1 MRYLVWI
8 LRLAAFIVILMF
20 ALNNTA
26 PVDVKLF
33 NEHTINSVPLIVVM
47 LVMVVIGSVIGWF
60 IALPSMLRYRRH
72 ISKLK
77 RENNNLEQRLKKSD
91 ASLVPGQETVAQPKT
106 VTTVTNL

>member
-8 LRLAAFIVILMF
+8 LRLTAFVIILLF
-20 ALNNTA
+20 ALNNTT

-33 NEHTINSVPLIVVM
+33 EDHTINSVPLIVVM
-47 LVMVVIGSVIGWF
+47 LVMVVIGSVLGWF

-77 RENNNLEQRLKKSD
+77 RENNDLEQRLTKQENLLVQKS
-91 ASLVPGQETVAQPKT
+91 ETTVQPKT